1 MEGTHMKTMNKTLLS
16 VAIAGSLGMSVSA
29 LAYEQGDYIVRG
41 GAAVVEPQ
49 DSSSPVEIT
58 QPALGSTGVAE
69 VGVDTN
75 TQVGLSLTYMYTP
88 TVGVELLAATPF
100 SHDIVGAEGVATVG
114 KLAETKHLP
123 PTLTVNY
130 HLNDPASAFQ
140 PYIGAG
146 INYTLFFNEEASS
159 TLDSTAV
166 INALASA
173 AAGAPVDVGAVSGTD
188 IDLENSFGL
197 AAHIG
202 FDYQLTDNIGINAAF
217 WRIDINTEA
226 EVTTNTAN
234 VGAVKAKVDVE
245 IDPNVYMFGVT
256 YKF

>member
-1 MEGTHMKTMNKTLLS
+1 MKTTHMNKTLLS
-16 VAIAGSLGMSVSA
+16 LAMAGSLGMSFSA
-29 LAYEQGDYIVRG
+29 MAYEKGDYIVRG

-58 QPALGSTGVAE
+58 QPALGSTDVAE
-69 VGVDTN
+69 VAVDTN
-75 TQVGLSLTYMYTP
+75 TQVGLTLTYMLSRTI
-88 TVGVELLAATPF
+88 GLELLAATPF
-100 SHDIVGAEGVATVG
+100 SHDIVGAAGVAGVG

-123 PTLTVNY
+123 PTLTLNY

-146 INYTLFFNEEASS
+146 FNYTLFFSEKASS
-159 TLDSTAV
+159 TLNSTGV
-166 INALASA
+166 INALATA

-188 IDLENSFGL
+188 IDLENSVGL

-226 EVTTNTAN
+226 EVTSNTAN
-234 VGAVKAKVDVE
+234 VGVVKAKVDVE
-245 IDPNVYMFGVT
+245 IDPNVYMVGMT